1 MTGNIFLLP
10 LTFLVFLRSSALS
23 PEQYTFSLWRVIP
36 RSHKIAQCWDAE
48 EPLAFLLPLWISV
61 SLLWTVSVPGKMKK
75 ENVLVFF
82 FTIIYASTS
91 IEYKETVLV
100 SLCFSTHLISLYFAS
115 NKPDFYL
122 FKVVSNNS
130 SPRFLRDFQPSP
142 FFIGM
147 FACLFV
153 KPCNTD
159 LWSI

>member
-36 RSHKIAQCWDAE
+36 RSHKIAQCWDAG

-82 FTIIYASTS
+82 TIIYASTS

-100 SLCFSTHLISLYFAS
+100 SLSLCLSLPTSFLYILLPTSQTSIFSKWSQIIVLHVFWGIFS
-115 NKPDFYL
+115 PVL
-122 FKVVSNNS
+122 FS
-130 SPRFLRDFQPSP
+130 
-142 FFIGM
+142 
-147 FACLFV
+147 
-153 KPCNTD
+153 
-159 LWSI
+159 

>member
-36 RSHKIAQCWDAE
+36 RSHKIAQCWDAG

-82 FTIIYASTS
+82 TIIYASTS

-100 SLCFSTHLISLYFAS
+100 SLSLCLSLPTSFLYILLPTSQTSIFSKWSQIIVLHVFWGIFS
-115 NKPDFYL
+115 P
-122 FKVVSNNS
+122 VVFS
-130 SPRFLRDFQPSP
+130 
-142 FFIGM
+142 
-147 FACLFV
+147 
-153 KPCNTD
+153 
-159 LWSI
+159 

>member
-36 RSHKIAQCWDAE
+36 RSHKIAQCWDAG

-75 ENVLVFF
+75 ENVFCFF

-100 SLCFSTHLISLYFAS
+100 SLSLSLPTSFLYILLPTSQTSIFSKWSQIIVLHVFWGIFNLV
-115 NKPDFYL
+115 L
-122 FKVVSNNS
+122 FS
-130 SPRFLRDFQPSP
+130 
-142 FFIGM
+142 
-147 FACLFV
+147 
-153 KPCNTD
+153 
-159 LWSI
+159 

>member
-36 RSHKIAQCWDAE
+36 RSHKIAQCWDAG
-48 EPLAFLLPLWISV
+48 EPLAFLLLLWISV

-100 SLCFSTHLISLYFAS
+100 SLSLWLSLPTSFLYILLPTSQTSIFSKWSQIIVLHVFWGIFS
-115 NKPDFYL
+115 PVL
-122 FKVVSNNS
+122 FS
-130 SPRFLRDFQPSP
+130 
-142 FFIGM
+142 
-147 FACLFV
+147 
-153 KPCNTD
+153 
-159 LWSI
+159 

>member
-36 RSHKIAQCWDAE
+36 RSHKIAQCWDAG

-82 FTIIYASTS
+82 TIIYASTS

-100 SLCFSTHLISLYFAS
+100 SLSLCLSLPTSFLYILLSTSQTSIFSKWSQIIVLHVFWGIFS
-115 NKPDFYL
+115 P
-122 FKVVSNNS
+122 VVFS
-130 SPRFLRDFQPSP
+130 
-142 FFIGM
+142 
-147 FACLFV
+147 
-153 KPCNTD
+153 
-159 LWSI
+159 